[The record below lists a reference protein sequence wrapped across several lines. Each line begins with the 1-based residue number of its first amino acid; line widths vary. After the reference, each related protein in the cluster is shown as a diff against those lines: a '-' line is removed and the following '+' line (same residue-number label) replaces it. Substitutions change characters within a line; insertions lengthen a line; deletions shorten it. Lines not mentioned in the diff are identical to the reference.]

1 MIILLFWLFPMTF
14 LGIFLAIFIATR
26 KNFLNEFLITLVFG
40 IVGSILLL
48 VFENNIKLGFSLVGI
63 LIIIYLVITA
73 RMNSNE

>member
-26 KNFLNEFLITLVFG
+26 KNFLNEFLITLV
-40 IVGSILLL
+40 VGSILLL
-48 VFENNIKLGFSLVGI
+48 VFENNLKLGFSLVGI